1 MKYFYETSITRGLQ
15 LVQRDKGSAQGGL
28 GHGEPLPHV
37 LDTDPHLNTLCENQ
51 VQVPLTTHLSLSV
64 NVVLGSEGDS

>member
-37 LDTDPHLNTLCENQ
+37 LDTDPHLNTSCRESRPSATYYPLESLC
-51 VQVPLTTHLSLSV
+51 
-64 NVVLGSEGDS
+64 